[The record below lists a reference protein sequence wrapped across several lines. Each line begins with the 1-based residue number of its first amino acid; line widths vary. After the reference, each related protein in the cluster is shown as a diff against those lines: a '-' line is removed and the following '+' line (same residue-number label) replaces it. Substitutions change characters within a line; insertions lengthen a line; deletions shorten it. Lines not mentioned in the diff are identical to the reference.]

1 MKRRIVSLLMCFVMM
16 FGMLPTAAWA
26 ELIPAQGETEEAAS
40 NTAYAV
46 GEDTAVQSG
55 EDGIAVMAASANEA
69 EYNGKEYATLAAA
82 FKAAADAPGGT
93 VTVLQD
99 VTMPTDLTLTEQKG
113 KGIEVTCEVTLDLN
127 GFTVTK
133 AEGEWENTY
142 QNQNSWHSMFWVKGG
157 NLTIEDSSEGTG
169 AIVQLN
175 SNPAVLVEKNGT
187 LTVNGGTIKAESDGG
202 ENKTDSYRLVCAVDV
217 ANGTAYLNGGSF
229 WGSMV
234 GVNVLSKVYITG
246 GTFHGDTSNALYV
259 DSGNGAVLS
268 GGKYTTGENVEC
280 SIYYAKENWT
290 NVSAKDLLAG
300 GYQYVDESGSAST
313 LSTNSLGVVGNAE
326 VVPAAGTV
334 EYIGEGG
341 AKQVCTDATEL
352 TGNNDKLNDEWYVV
366 TGNVTID
373 GPLTIGAKT
382 VNLILCDGATLT
394 MDMLEVYVEQATLN
408 VYLQKDGTGKLT
420 TPLGVA
426 LLYKDR
432 LTINRIGTPMK
443 MVEIEDETTATD
455 GRNGGFILSKCEH
468 EGIVYSN
475 SGDATKHEG
484 TCDYCGTTVS
494 GKHEFG
500 DWKEED
506 AATHIAI
513 CKDCG

>member
-40 NTAYAV
+40 NTAYEV

-55 EDGIAVMAASANEA
+55 ENGIAVMAAGENEA
-69 EYNGKEYATLAAA
+69 EYNGKEYATLAEA
-82 FKAAADAPGGT
+82 FAAAESDPGGT
-93 VTVLQD
+93 VQLLKD
-99 VTMPTDLTLTEQKG
+99 VTMPTDLTLEEHPG

-133 AEGEWENTY
+133 AEGEWESTY

-157 NLTIEDSSEGTG
+157 NLTIEDSSSAGAG

-175 SNPAVLVEKNGT
+175 GNPAVLVEKSGT
-187 LTVNGGTIKAESDGG
+187 LTVNGGTIRAESDGG

-246 GTFHGDTSNALYV
+246 GTFHGETSNALYV

-280 SIYYAKENWT
+280 SIYYAKETWT

-300 GYQYVDESGSAST
+300 DYQYVDESGNAAT

-341 AKQVCTDATEL
+341 TKQVCTDATEL
-352 TGNNDKLNDEWYVV
+352 TTNSTSYLNKKWYVV
-366 TGNVTID
+366 TG
-373 GPLTIGAKT
+373 
-382 VNLILCDGATLT
+382 
-394 MDMLEVYVEQATLN
+394 
-408 VYLQKDGTGKLT
+408 
-420 TPLGVA
+420 
-426 LLYKDR
+426 
-432 LTINRIGTPMK
+432 
-443 MVEIEDETTATD
+443 
-455 GRNGGFILSKCEH
+455 GRDH
-468 EGIVYSN
+468 R
-475 SGDATKHEG
+475 
-484 TCDYCGTTVS
+484 
-494 GKHEFG
+494 
-500 DWKEED
+500 
-506 AATHIAI
+506 
-513 CKDCG
+513 

>member
-69 EYNGKEYATLAAA
+69 EYKGVEYATLAEA

-93 VTVLQD
+93 VTVLKD
-99 VTMPTDLTLTEQKG
+99 VTMPTDLTLEKRKG

-133 AEGEWENTY
+133 AKGEWEY
-142 QNQNSWHSMFWVKGG
+142 EGQNKNSWHSMFWVNGG
-157 NLTIEDSSEGTG
+157 NLTITDSSSEGTG
-169 AIVQLN
+169 TIEQLN
-175 SNPAVLVEKNGT
+175 SNPAVLVWPSGGT
-187 LTVNGGTIKAESDGG
+187 LTVNSGTIKATNTGG
-202 ENKTDSYRLVCAVDV
+202 STDVNQFDYVCAVYACGD
-217 ANGTAYLNGGSF
+217 TAYINGGTF
-229 WGSMV
+229 WGNRG
-234 GVNVLSKVYITG
+234 GVVVLSNNVYING
-246 GTFHGDTSNALYV
+246 GTFHGETSNALYV
-259 DSGNGAVLS
+259 NRGGKAQLS
-268 GGKYTTGENVEC
+268 GGTFTTGVTDGN
-280 SIYYAKENWT
+280 SIYCGSGETANG
-290 NVSAKDLLAG
+290 LLAG

-313 LSTNSLGVVGNAE
+313 LSTNSLGVVGNAK

-341 AKQVCTDATEL
+341 TKQVRTDATEL

-408 VYLQKDGTGKLT
+408 IYLQKDGTGKLT
-420 TPLGVA
+420 TPLGVS

-475 SGDATKHEG
+475 SGDARSTRG
-484 TCDYCGTTVS
+484 RAITAARRCRASTS
-494 GKHEFG
+494 SAIGK
-500 DWKEED
+500 KR
-506 AATHIAI
+506 TRLPT
-513 CKDCG
+513 